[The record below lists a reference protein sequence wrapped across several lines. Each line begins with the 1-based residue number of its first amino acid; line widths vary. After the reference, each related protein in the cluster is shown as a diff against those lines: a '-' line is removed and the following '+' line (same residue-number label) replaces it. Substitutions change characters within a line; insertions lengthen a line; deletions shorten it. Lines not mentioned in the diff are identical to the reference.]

1 MPIPFG
7 MIAANAIGTA
17 TNTGLGLL
25 LQKQQD
31 KRQLEQQGKLGQQQL
46 GLNIAQMQAQKELD
60 LEMWEKT
67 NFKAQRDQMEM
78 AGLSPGLI
86 YGQSGAGGAT
96 TGGSGGNVSAPSA
109 PAGGGEILGLQLLN
123 AQKGLIEAQTK
134 KTEAEANKTAGVDT
148 KLGETQIESLTQ
160 GIKNQKA
167 VQRLTELQGDMAEV
181 QTLIM
186 NDTYDD
192 AVAQVRYTAR
202 KTMQELRSLTI
213 NNEISEE
220 TMQEKI
226 GIVQGEL
233 IGLGLTNEL
242 KRVQK
247 NLTEEQVKQT
257 VASVQQGWKKLSI
270 DQRNAMTNLANSDI
284 ARWNAQTN
292 FKEFLM
298 KVQQSEQEYSV
309 KKGTLA
315 LQQLINDVPNS
326 ERLTLE
332 ALSKLLNI
340 AKQ

>member
-134 KTEAEANKTAGVDT
+134 KTEGG
-148 KLGETQIESLTQ
+148 KLATVSGSL
-160 GIKNQKA
+160 KA
-167 VQRLTELQGDMAEV
+167 
-181 QTLIM
+181 
-186 NDTYDD
+186 Y
-192 AVAQVRYTAR
+192 
-202 KTMQELRSLTI
+202 RSP
-213 NNEISEE
+213 
-220 TMQEKI
+220 
-226 GIVQGEL
+226 
-233 IGLGLTNEL
+233 GL
-242 KRVQK
+242 
-247 NLTEEQVKQT
+247 
-257 VASVQQGWKKLSI
+257 S
-270 DQRNAMTNLANSDI
+270 
-284 ARWNAQTN
+284 
-292 FKEFLM
+292 
-298 KVQQSEQEYSV
+298 
-309 KKGTLA
+309 
-315 LQQLINDVPNS
+315 
-326 ERLTLE
+326 
-332 ALSKLLNI
+332 
-340 AKQ
+340 